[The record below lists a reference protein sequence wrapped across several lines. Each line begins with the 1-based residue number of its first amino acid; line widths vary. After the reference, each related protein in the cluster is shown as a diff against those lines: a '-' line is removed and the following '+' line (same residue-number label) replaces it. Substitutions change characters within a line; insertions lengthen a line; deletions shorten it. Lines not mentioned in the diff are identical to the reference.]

1 MSKTMYMSKLK
12 LSTTAFI
19 FCFVYMISISFGQVA
34 EKNSINIKDSLSLEE
49 FINEVVKSHPTVKS
63 AEEEI
68 NSAETKISLAKT
80 GYYPLVGINAAYNR
94 LDPVSEITIPGLG
107 TFQFYPFNNYNAAL
121 EFKQTIY
128 DFGKTSNSVNKETE
142 NRELVKIL
150 FEQAKQKLSITAIVN
165 FFSLIYLQEAIN
177 IKDEELKTLNE
188 HLQYV
193 EKKKELGTAIQYEI
207 LTTQVKISG
216 IENQKTDI
224 SAAQKSQLSIF
235 NSLLGKPNNQ
245 TRHLKSDLNNI
256 LFSFMSDSLL
266 PIAFT
271 QRNELKIAKEKKL
284 ISDLNYRFIA
294 AQDNPVISV
303 FSSAGW
309 KNGYAPDLAK
319 MTANYVAGVSL
330 SIPLFD
336 ANKTKNN
343 LLLAESSIKESDFD
357 IDIAQRNITNEVV
370 ESEAN
375 VNAAA
380 KKIEQF
386 KLQLKQAQ
394 HAYSLA
400 EINYKTGA
408 ITNLDL
414 LDASTTVSESS
425 LLLLKSKIDY
435 IINVYKLKMA
445 IGEKLY

>member
-1 MSKTMYMSKLK
+1 MYMKKIKISAI
-12 LSTTAFI
+12 AFI
-19 FCFVYMISISFGQVA
+19 FCFVYMINISFGQDA
-34 EKNSINIKDSLSLEE
+34 EKNSKNINDSLSLKE
-49 FINEVVKSHPTVKS
+49 FLSEVIKTHPTVKS

-68 NSAETKISLAKT
+68 KSAETKISLAKT
-80 GYYPLVGINAAYNR
+80 GYYPLVGISAAYNR
-94 LDPVSEITIPGLG
+94 LDPVSEITMPGLG

-121 EFKQTIY
+121 EFKLTVY
-128 DFGKTSNSVNKETE
+128 DFGKTSNSVNKEKE

-150 FEQAKQKLSITAIVN
+150 FEQAKQKLSLTAIVN

-193 EKKKELGTAIQYEI
+193 EKKKEIGTAIQYEI

-224 SAAQKSQLSIF
+224 SAAQKSQLSVF
-235 NSLLGKPNNQ
+235 NSLIGQQRKSN
-245 TRHLKSDLNNI
+245 LKSDLDNI
-256 LFSFMSDSLL
+256 LFTFMSDSLL
-266 PIAFT
+266 SIAFT
-271 QRNELKIAKEKKL
+271 QRNELKIAREKKL
-284 ISDLNYRFIA
+284 IFDLNYKFIA
-294 AQDNPVISV
+294 VQDNPVISV
-303 FSSAGW
+303 VGSAGW
-309 KNGYAPDLAK
+309 KNGYTPDLNK

-343 LLLAESSIKESDFD
+343 LLLAESSIKEADYD
-357 IDIAQRNITNEVV
+357 IDLTKRNITNEVV

-386 KLQLKQAQ
+386 KLQLKQAR

-435 IINVYKLKMA
+435 VINVFKLKMA